1 MMSVEE
7 NILVDTSV
15 WIDYFKNRNS
25 KAAEKLDE
33 LIQEECIYIPE
44 VVIAELIQGAKTK
57 KEVSFI
63 SDNFDAFH
71 IIIPKENTWL
81 RAGKLSFELKQRGFT
96 VHLVD
101 CYIAILARD
110 HKCRIF
116 TLNRH
121 FEFIREGS
129 REYSGILYHGKT

>member
-15 WIDYFKNRNS
+15 WIDYFKNINS